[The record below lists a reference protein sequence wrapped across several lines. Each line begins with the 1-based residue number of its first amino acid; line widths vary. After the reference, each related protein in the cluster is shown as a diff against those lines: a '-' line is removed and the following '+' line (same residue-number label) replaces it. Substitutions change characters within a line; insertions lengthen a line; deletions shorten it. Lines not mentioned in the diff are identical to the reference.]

1 MNLASLGKH
10 GFLLMGGLHC
20 VTLVVAVNCAA
31 ICAAWRRPETSEMDV
46 FTLQLITMSDAASL
60 DV

>member
-1 MNLASLGKH
+1 MVYYSW
-10 GFLLMGGLHC
+10 GGSN
-20 VTLVVAVNCAA
+20 VSWLVVTVNCVA
-31 ICAAWRRPETSEMDV
+31 IHAAWQRPETSEMDV